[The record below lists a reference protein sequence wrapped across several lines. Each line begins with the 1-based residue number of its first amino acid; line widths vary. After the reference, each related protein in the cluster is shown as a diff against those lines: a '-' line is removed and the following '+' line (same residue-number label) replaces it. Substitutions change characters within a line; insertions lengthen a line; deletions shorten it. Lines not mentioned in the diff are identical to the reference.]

1 MRAQVLGRAGYVSH
15 QVGKWHIG
23 FFDHEHVPVG
33 RGFATSFGYM
43 LGASSHDNRSSQV
56 SHTCGVPVKDL
67 YNSTRIANDAGGY
80 GFNNIF
86 SAEMYGECLGLSP
99 TSFGPCSSDVSLS
112 SCSLDWNIGTLSRW
126 WVGVQGAS
134 RARS

>member
-1 MRAQVLGRAGYVSH
+1 M
-15 QVGKWHIG
+15 
-23 FFDHEHVPVG
+23 G

-67 YNSTRIANDAGGY
+67 YNSTRIANDPGGY

-86 SAEMYGECLGLSP
+86 SAEMYGAVATQIVREHD
-99 TSFGPCSSDVSLS
+99 TAAGPLFLYMAFQDNHACVRRRYADCACVAVFPV
-112 SCSLDWNIGTLSRW
+112 D
-126 WVGVQGAS
+126 
-134 RARS
+134 

>member
-80 GFNNIF
+80 GFNNVF
-86 SAEMYGECLGLSP
+86 SAEMYGECSLRLPPAILGRALP
-99 TSFGPCSSDVSLS
+99 T
-112 SCSLDWNIGTLSRW
+112 
-126 WVGVQGAS
+126 
-134 RARS
+134 